1 MQHIM
6 LGDCAA
12 SGDLDRT
19 RLLLGGVVRR
29 VALRAHIGRVGRE
42 DEPVLATL
50 NICFYGR
57 IGQCD
62 VCETAQE
69 HDPSVFVLEE
79 VSKH

>member
-1 MQHIM
+1 M

-12 SGDLDRT
+12 CRDLDRA
-19 RLLLGGVVRR
+19 RFLHGGVVRR

-42 DEPVLATL
+42 DKPVLTTL

-57 IGQCD
+57 VGQCN